1 MAIFHDTRWRRP
13 RSLGESM
20 RSTDN
25 ALNILIVALLIG
37 FGLATWYFYATP
49 MGDQTNTGKS
59 TVTEPVT
66 TPSSP
71 NASPTHPAPSPNPGP

>member
-13 RSLGESM
+13 RSFDESL
-20 RSTDN
+20 RSTDS

-37 FGLATWYFYATP
+37 FGLAIWFFYA
-49 MGDQTNTGKS
+49 GSRVDQTNTGRS
-59 TVTEPVT
+59 TISEPVT

>member
-13 RSLGESM
+13 RNFDESL
-20 RSTDN
+20 RSTDS
-25 ALNILIVALLIG
+25 ALNVLIIALLIG
-37 FGLATWYFYATP
+37 FGLATWYFYVSP
-49 MGDQTNTGKS
+49 RIDQTNTGKT

>member
-1 MAIFHDTRWRRP
+1 MAIFHDMRWRRP
-13 RSLGESM
+13 RSFDESL
-20 RSTDN
+20 RSTDG

-37 FGLATWYFYATP
+37 FGLATWYFYAGP
-49 MGDQTNTGKS
+49 RVDQTNTGKS
-59 TVTEPVT
+59 TITEPVT

>member
-1 MAIFHDTRWRRP
+1 
-13 RSLGESM
+13 M

-37 FGLATWYFYATP
+37 FGLATWYVHTNP
-49 MGDQTNTGKS
+49 GGEQTDTGQP
-59 TVTEPVT
+59 TITGPVS

-71 NASPTHPAPSPNPGP
+71 NVSPAHPAHSPNPGP

>member
-13 RSLGESM
+13 RSFDESL
-20 RSTDN
+20 RSTDS

-37 FGLATWYFYATP
+37 FGLAIWYFYAGP
-49 MGDQTNTGKS
+49 RFDQTNTGGS
-59 TVTEPVT
+59 TISEPVT

>member
-13 RSLGESM
+13 RSFDESL
-20 RSTDN
+20 RSTDS

-37 FGLATWYFYATP
+37 FGLAIWYFYAGP
-49 MGDQTNTGKS
+49 RVDQTNTGRS
-59 TVTEPVT
+59 TISEPVT

>member
-13 RSLGESM
+13 RSFDESL
-20 RSTDN
+20 RSTDS

-37 FGLATWYFYATP
+37 FGLATWYFYAGPTV
-49 MGDQTNTGKS
+49 DQTNTGKS
-59 TVTEPVT
+59 TITEPVT
-66 TPSSP
+66 TPSAP